1 MRIFLGENHRTD
13 WITTTFP
20 FGHVFRDSLG
30 GEGITGHPRTNGDV
44 VIGNDVWLGE
54 DVTIM
59 SGVTIADG
67 AVVAANST
75 VVKPIGP
82 YEVWGGNPARL
93 IQHRFEPEIV
103 ELLLKVRW
111 WDLPV
116 ERIRQIAPTLS
127 QPPSHVALE
136 KLLNLAD

>member
-1 MRIFLGENHRTD
+1 MRSSSCFSRLPA
-13 WITTTFP
+13 IT
-20 FGHVFRDSLG
+20 
-30 GEGITGHPRTNGDV
+30 
-44 VIGNDVWLGE
+44 
-54 DVTIM
+54 
-59 SGVTIADG
+59 DG

-82 YEVWGGNPARL
+82 YEIWGGNPARL
-93 IQHRFEPEIV
+93 IQPRFEPEIV

-127 QPPSHVALE
+127 QPPSYVALE